1 MIELNGVANIHLLV
15 DQLAITSPEDLET
28 FKQIKEQ
35 LVLLERYMLAVAD
48 HAASIKAGAYG
59 ALIIGQEVPFWHEVR
74 ENPEQYPTGR
84 ERMAGMKRQMEGAE

>member
-1 MIELNGVANIHLLV
+1 MIELNGLANI
-15 DQLAITSPEDLET
+15 AIMVQVGEEEKLINPIVASD
-28 FKQIKEQ
+28 IREQ

-59 ALIIGQEVPFWHEVR
+59 ALIVGKEVPFWHDVR

-84 ERMAGMKRQMEGAE
+84 ERVEGMKRQMVGEE

>member
-1 MIELNGVANIHLLV
+1 MIELNGVANIKIIV
-15 DQLAITSPEDLET
+15 DMAQQENLINPLTAASIN
-28 FKQIKEQ
+28 EQ
-35 LVLLERYMLAVAD
+35 LLLLERYMLAVAD